1 MSDTNKTTDASDA
14 ADTLDFET
22 SGGSGVSGWVAT
34 VLTLALIAWM
44 GSGYIFP
51 AEEAAAPEA
60 RDAGR
65 RAATVAVRASVAE
78 EVTQFF
84 VAEGQALPD
93 RETMIRA
100 ETSGEIESLS
110 VQKGQIVD
118 ARVEI
123 ARIAAAERSAQ
134 LTQANAE
141 IERATREVENAQSLL
156 ERGVATQDRV
166 TDARAALATAQAQLA
181 TVEQGLDNTVIRAP
195 FPGLLDDLTIDP
207 GEYVQAG
214 TEVGRIIDTDPL
226 TIEVQVPQQAVSGIR
241 ADQSAM
247 VSFITGETREGTVT
261 YVSGSA
267 DAQTRTFR
275 AEVQVANPDG
285 AIPSGVSA
293 QIRVPVGEATA
304 HFISPA
310 VLALGTDGILGVK
323 TLEED
328 NTVGFTPVEIVRA
341 QTDGIWVSGLDD
353 QATIITIGQGF
364 VSAGEQVDPRDEAA
378 IAQVNLAAPVSP
390 DDTED
395 AR

>member
-1 MSDTNKTTDASDA
+1 MTDTNKTTDASDA

-34 VLTLALIAWM
+34 ALTLALIAWM

-51 AEEAAAPEA
+51 AEEPAAPEA

-118 ARVEI
+118 AGVEI

-134 LTQANAE
+134 LTQANAK

-267 DAQTRTFR
+267 DPQTRTFR

-390 DDTED
+390 VDTED

>member
-1 MSDTNKTTDASDA
+1 MTDTNKTTDASDA

-51 AEEAAAPEA
+51 AEEPAVPEA

-118 ARVEI
+118 AGVEI
-123 ARIAAAERSAQ
+123 ARIDAAERSAQ

-267 DAQTRTFR
+267 DPQTRTFR

-395 AR
+395 AQ